1 MRAPQQ
7 NPVFDSPHCLLSSSG
22 RSRFGETAPH
32 FTGHGASAQTGRG
45 GAPRGDPE
53 GERKASREGWW
64 GMRMPCPH
72 SLLKEESR

>member
-22 RSRFGETAPH
+22 RSRFGETASH
-32 FTGHGASAQTGRG
+32 SAGRRPMAQAGRG

-53 GERKASREGWW
+53 GERKASREG
-64 GMRMPCPH
+64 
-72 SLLKEESR
+72 